1 MKTYNQLITE
11 LNKFEKMMI
20 QKGLKSLVKS
30 KPTKSLVKGLKDAM
44 IRLRKSPQS
53 KTVSQMR
60 GAENKAL
67 DFMKKNKLQQLDDIT
82 GMPTDPTKNR
92 HLSLRGMSKKKNR
105 EMYKSTKSAV
115 DLYKP
120 SGDFSRDATAQLN
133 IKPEGGH
140 KRSIEGFIKRQFD
153 TNKLGKPTTRN
164 VKMKSVKQPPQD
176 MGGSSVK
183 PFKRNKPK

>member
-20 QKGLKSLVKS
+20 QRGLKSLVKS

-105 EMYKSTKSAV
+105 ELYKNTKSSV

-133 IKPEGGH
+133 IKPEGA
-140 KRSIEGFIKRQFD
+140 KLLEIKKKFLILNIYPTID
-153 TNKLGKPTTRN
+153 NKVINENIPREIHADGT
-164 VKMKSVKQPPQD
+164 
-176 MGGSSVK
+176 
-183 PFKRNKPK
+183 

>member
-1 MKTYNQLITE
+1 MKTYIQFITE

-44 IRLRKSPQS
+44 IRLRLSPQS

-67 DFMKKNKLQQLDDIT
+67 HFMKKNKLQQLDDIT

-133 IKPEGGH
+133 IKPAPGLNKYSGDAMI
-140 KRSIEGFIKRQFD
+140 SRQYD
-153 TNKLGKPTTRN
+153 LNRLGKPTT
-164 VKMKSVKQPPQD
+164 KGIKK
-176 MGGSSVK
+176 GSI
-183 PFKRNKPK
+183 PEPKK